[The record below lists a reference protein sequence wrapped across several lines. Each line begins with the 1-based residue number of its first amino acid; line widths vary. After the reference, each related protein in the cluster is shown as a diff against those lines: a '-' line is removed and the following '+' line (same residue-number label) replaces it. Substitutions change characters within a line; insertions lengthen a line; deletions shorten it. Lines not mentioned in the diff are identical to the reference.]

1 MFGDREQL
9 VDENS
14 KIRLTSLKKLGIKI
28 ERKVDMMVGRGKRRR
43 YLTYSCG
50 KIWLHNSLFYFINQ
64 SAHFKRKFEYELL
77 ENSNAN

>member
-1 MFGDREQL
+1 MKHSWKTAKKTVKFSKKMFGDREQL

-50 KIWLHNSLFYFINQ
+50 KI
-64 SAHFKRKFEYELL
+64 
-77 ENSNAN
+77 